1 MLGTRGVLDLLG
13 VRETAGSVEMI
24 PPGRM
29 SLLIAFEKLH
39 RSVSIYNEV
48 ISCVHNMCLNKWF
61 MHERVT
67 VPLVYDP
74 HNSSKGF
81 HLNIVCVLIF
91 IIVLVCLLS

>member
-39 RSVSIYNEV
+39 RSVSIDNEV
-48 ISCVHNMCLNKWF
+48 ISCVY
-61 MHERVT
+61 T
-67 VPLVYDP
+67 A
-74 HNSSKGF
+74 
-81 HLNIVCVLIF
+81 CV
-91 IIVLVCLLS
+91 